1 MKNRTV
7 SAAIVMVSVIL
18 AASFALL
25 PIQQASA
32 KDFITFGFS
41 MALTGR
47 YAPNAAGQ
55 MEAYQLWEETI
66 NKKGGLYVKKYGK
79 KLPVKLVYYDDK
91 SSAETS
97 VRIYEKLLTEDKVDL
112 LLSPCTTT
120 IHFAIAP
127 LAAKYRVPIV
137 GSTAASMK
145 LREIKN
151 PYFWFVSNAMPDR
164 QMRALVELLEY
175 LKIKDIAVIYAQELF
190 PREQLQELDPY
201 LKEGRFN
208 VLLKKDYPVG
218 EKDMTTL
225 LSEVKS
231 KNPEALVALC
241 YPAGAFTMTTQA
253 QEVGLNPKFLF
264 ELIGPAVLAFGPK
277 FGAATE
283 GITMMGEWSPHV
295 KWPGAKEYLEGY
307 KAKFKKKP
315 DVLNSIDG
323 YISCQVMEQAI
334 EKTGSLDREKLRDYI
349 AKNKFMTIVGPVAF
363 TGSENLGTSSKILQ
377 WQKGEIDIVWPLKD
391 ATAKTLYPK
400 PPWPKK

>member
-1 MKNRTV
+1 MKNRV
-7 SAAIVMVSVIL
+7 PILIVCFIAAACFIC
-18 AASFALL
+18 L
-25 PIQQASA
+25 PLQQALA
-32 KDFITFGFS
+32 KDSITFGFS

-55 MEAYQLWEETI
+55 MEAYQLWEDI
-66 NKKGGLYVKKYGK
+66 VNKKGGLYIKKYGK
-79 KLPVKLVYYDDK
+79 KLPIKLVFYDDK

-97 VRIYEKLLTEDKVDL
+97 VRIYEKLLTGDKVDL

-127 LAAKYRVPIV
+127 LAAKYKVPIV

-145 LREIKN
+145 LRKIKN

-164 QMRALVELLEY
+164 QMKALVDLLKH
-175 LKIKDIAVIYAQELF
+175 LKVKDIAIIYAQELF
-190 PREQLQELDPY
+190 PREQLQELEPY
-201 LKEGRFN
+201 LKKKIFN
-208 VLLKKDYPVG
+208 VVLKKDYPVG
-218 EKDMTTL
+218 EKDLTTL
-225 LSEVKS
+225 LAEVKG
-231 KNPEALVALC
+231 KNPDAVVALC

-315 DVLNSIDG
+315 DVLNSIDA
-323 YISCQVMEQAI
+323 YISCQILEQAI
-334 EKTGSLDREKLRDYI
+334 EKTGSLDRKNLRDYI
-349 AKNKFMTIVGPVAF
+349 ANNEFMTIVGPISF
-363 TGSENLGTSSKILQ
+363 TGSENLRSSSKILQ

-391 ATAKTLYPK
+391 ATAEILYPK